1 MSASVWRKDF
11 SNCVF
16 WNYHPL
22 AIHHDFIVV
31 ANHAAFGWAAII
43 KVTTR
48 TAIVLNEFGIKLCV
62 PTIVTHAMTA
72 DDWTLLRRR

>member
-22 AIHHDFIVV
+22 TIHHDFIVV

-48 TAIVLNEFGIKLCV
+48 TTIVFYEFGIKLCV
-62 PTIVTHAMTA
+62 PTIVTQAMTA